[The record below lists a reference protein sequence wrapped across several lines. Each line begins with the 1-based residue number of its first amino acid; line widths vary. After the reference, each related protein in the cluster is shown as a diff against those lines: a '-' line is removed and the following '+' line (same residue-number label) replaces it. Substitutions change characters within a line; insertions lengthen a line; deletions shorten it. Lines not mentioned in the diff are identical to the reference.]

1 MFSILARIFIKD
13 HKNYSC
19 QDVRRKYGILSGG
32 FGIFLNLVLFA
43 LKFITGILTS
53 SLAVMADAMNNL
65 SDAGSSII
73 TCIGFCLAGRK
84 ADKDHPFGHG
94 RYEYISGLFVSF
106 LIVLMSFE
114 LFRSGIDAVIHPAK
128 IKMSSLAIV
137 ILCFSIL
144 IKAYMYFFN
153 HTIAKKIKSAAMEA
167 TAADS
172 LGDTVST
179 FVVLGSGIVSMLNF
193 TDLPVDGI
201 AGIIV
206 SVFIFKSGLEAM
218 GETIKPLLGTV
229 PEKEFIDDVKNTV
242 MAHKL
247 VSGIHDFVAHD
258 YGLGRKMIIFHA
270 EVPGDIDIFKIH
282 DEIDLIEAELEKKFN
297 CTAVIHMDPVDLK
310 SPVVKEM
317 SELLHC
323 AAEKIFPGM
332 TVHDIRV
339 VPGITHTNIVF
350 DAVKPYECKLSDNEI
365 LEKFCCAVKDVHED
379 YFCVVKIECPY
390 V

>member
-1 MFSILARIFIKD
+1 MFSILAKIFIKD
-13 HKNYSC
+13 HKNYSNP
-19 QDVRRKYGILSGG
+19 DVRRKYGILSGG

-43 LKFITGILTS
+43 LKFIIGILTS
-53 SLAVMADAMNNL
+53 SLAVTADAMNNL

-73 TCIGFCLAGRK
+73 TCIGFILAGKK

-94 RYEYISGLFVSF
+94 RYEYITGLFVSF

-114 LFRSGIDAVIHPAK
+114 LFRTGIGAVMHPAK
-128 IKMSSLAIV
+128 IKMSLLAIA
-137 ILCFSIL
+137 ILGFSIL
-144 IKAYMYFFN
+144 VKAYMYFFN
-153 HTIAKKIKSAAMEA
+153 HRVAKKIKSAAMEA

-179 FVVLGSGIVSMLNF
+179 LVVLISGLVSIFNL
-193 TDLPVDGI
+193 TKLPVDGI

-206 SVFIFKSGLEAM
+206 SIFIFKSGIEAM
-218 GETIKPLLGTV
+218 GETIKPLLGTP
-229 PEKEFIDDVKNTV
+229 PEKEFIEDVKNTV

-258 YGLGRKMIIFHA
+258 YGLGRKMIILHA
-270 EVPGDIDIFKIH
+270 EVPGDTDIFKIH

-297 CTAVIHMDPVDLK
+297 CTAVIHMDPIDLK

-317 SELLHC
+317 NQLLHET
-323 AAEKIFPGM
+323 AENIFHGM

-339 VPGITHTNIVF
+339 VPGVTHTNILF
-350 DAVKPYECKLSDNEI
+350 DAVKPYECKFTDDEI
-365 LEKFCCAVKDVHED
+365 REKFFNAVQKVHKD
-379 YFCVVKIECPY
+379 YYCVVKIDCPY

>member
-1 MFSILARIFIKD
+1 MFSILAKIFIKD
-13 HKNYSC
+13 YRNYSN

-32 FGIFLNLVLFA
+32 FGIFLNLVLFGM
-43 LKFITGILTS
+43 KFAVGIFTS

-114 LFRSGIDAVIHPAK
+114 LFRNGISSVMNPAK
-128 IKMSSLAIV
+128 IKMSSFAIM
-137 ILCFSIL
+137 ILVFSIFV
-144 IKAYMYFFN
+144 KAYMYFFN
-153 HTIAKKIKSAAMEA
+153 HITGKKIKSPAMEA

-179 FVVLGSGIVSMLNF
+179 FVVLVSGFVSMFNL
-193 TDLPVDGI
+193 TSLPVDGI

-206 SVFIFKSGLEAM
+206 SIFIFKSGLEAM

-229 PEKEFIDDVKNTV
+229 PEKEFIEDVRDTV
-242 MAHKL
+242 MAHAL
-247 VSGIHDFVAHD
+247 VSGIHDLVVHD
-258 YGLGRKMIIFHA
+258 YGLGRKMIILHA
-270 EVPGDIDIFKIH
+270 EVPGDVDIFKLH
-282 DEIDLIEAELEKKFN
+282 DEIDLIEAELENKFN

-317 SELLHC
+317 CGLLHD

-350 DAVKPYECKLSDNEI
+350 DAVKPYECKIADCEI
-365 LEKFCCAVKDVHED
+365 LEKFCSMVKEVHSD
-379 YFCVVKIECPY
+379 YCCVVKIECPY